1 VTALCWLLQAAW
13 IALFARIILEWIP
26 VSYDHPVARLRGVLR
41 IVTEPVLAPVRRLI
55 PPVRTG
61 AIALD
66 LTPLI
71 VLILVSIVTTRV
83 C

>member
-1 VTALCWLLQAAW
+1 MTVLCWLLQAAW

-26 VSYDHPVARLRGVLR
+26 VSYDHPVARVRSVLR
-41 IVTEPVLAPVRRLI
+41 TLTEPVLAPVRRLI

-71 VLILVSIVTTRV
+71 VLILLSIVTTRV